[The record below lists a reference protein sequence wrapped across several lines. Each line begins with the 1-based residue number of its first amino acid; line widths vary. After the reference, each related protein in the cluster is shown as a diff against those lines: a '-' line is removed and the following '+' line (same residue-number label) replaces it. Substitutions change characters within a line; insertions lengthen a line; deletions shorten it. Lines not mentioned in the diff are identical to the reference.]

1 MKKLIVM
8 MMLAILAFTTT
19 GTFAQTKQD
28 GTKDMRYKA
37 NKTKTVVVKKDGTP
51 DMRYKSNKTVNKTA
65 KSTVTKKTV
74 TAKK

>member
-1 MKKLIVM
+1 

-19 GTFAQTKQD
+19 GTFAQTKKD

-51 DMRYKSNKTVNKTA
+51 DMRYKSNKTVKTTASKTTIVKKTA
-65 KSTVTKKTV
+65 PVKK
-74 TAKK
+74 